1 MLQPYEGV
9 VAAQTG
15 HVSTHEAG
23 AIEFTGHK
31 VLTLPEKNGKIC
43 AADLK
48 NLIETFYGDE
58 NHEHMVF
65 PGMVYISHPTEYG
78 TLYTKKELTEL
89 SAVCK
94 EYKIPLFMDG
104 ARLIYGLVSKE
115 TDVTLQDIAKLC
127 DVFYIGGTKA
137 GALCGEAVVFT
148 GDSMPKHFLTRVKQH
163 GALLAKGRLTGV
175 QFDALFTD
183 DLYLEIGKNAIETAA
198 VLKAGLKEK
207 GYTFYIDSPTNQQF
221 VVLENCKMEELK
233 KDVQF
238 SFWEKADDTH
248 TIVRFATSWATRME
262 DVQKLL
268 DADKTEI
275 SQEDVDQALEN
286 LNQALALL
294 EKKDDGKDD
303 TTVYK
308 NGIYEGRALCRPD
321 EDEEFTAYNLTLKV
335 TVRDDKIVAVTDVKG
350 DGDSSNDRYILSA
363 ANGIS
368 NKKGV
373 TSQLI
378 EKGNTEG
385 IDAVSGATCTSKAI
399 LDACENALLSAKRQ

>member
-1 MLQPYEGV
+1 MQ
-9 VAAQTG
+9 
-15 HVSTHEAG
+15 
-23 AIEFTGHK
+23 
-31 VLTLPEKNGKIC
+31 
-43 AADLK
+43 
-48 NLIETFYGDE
+48 
-58 NHEHMVF
+58 
-65 PGMVYISHPTEYG
+65 
-78 TLYTKKELTEL
+78 
-89 SAVCK
+89 

-221 VVLENCKMEELK
+221 VVLENRKMEELK

-262 DVQKLL
+262 DVEKLL
-268 DADKTEI
+268 
-275 SQEDVDQALEN
+275 S
-286 LNQALALL
+286 LL
-294 EKKDDGKDD
+294 
-303 TTVYK
+303 
-308 NGIYEGRALCRPD
+308 
-321 EDEEFTAYNLTLKV
+321 
-335 TVRDDKIVAVTDVKG
+335 
-350 DGDSSNDRYILSA
+350 
-363 ANGIS
+363 
-368 NKKGV
+368 
-373 TSQLI
+373 
-378 EKGNTEG
+378 
-385 IDAVSGATCTSKAI
+385 
-399 LDACENALLSAKRQ
+399 

>member
-1 MLQPYEGV
+1 MEQLPGYGSDHYCEEAKEKIKKACGCEDAEVFLLTGGTQTNQIVIDTMLQPYEGV

-183 DLYLEIGKNAIETAA
+183 DLYLKIGKNAIETAA

-262 DVQKLL
+262 DVEKLL
-268 DADKTEI
+268 
-275 SQEDVDQALEN
+275 S
-286 LNQALALL
+286 LL
-294 EKKDDGKDD
+294 
-303 TTVYK
+303 
-308 NGIYEGRALCRPD
+308 
-321 EDEEFTAYNLTLKV
+321 
-335 TVRDDKIVAVTDVKG
+335 
-350 DGDSSNDRYILSA
+350 
-363 ANGIS
+363 
-368 NKKGV
+368 
-373 TSQLI
+373 
-378 EKGNTEG
+378 
-385 IDAVSGATCTSKAI
+385 
-399 LDACENALLSAKRQ
+399 